1 MLLVVIP
8 KPVSMDLLS
17 IDCYELMASRLRFN
31 PSTQA
36 STGKYTGLPK
46 QEKIERNSLYL

>member
-8 KPVSMDLLS
+8 KPVSMDPLS
-17 IDCYELMASRLRFN
+17 KDYSEQMASRLRFN

-36 STGKYTGLPK
+36 STGKYTGVPK
-46 QEKIERNSLYL
+46 QKRVERNLLSL